1 MNQFEIMGPLEIH
14 HLLRA
19 AQHHHLHNSPRN
31 KKKKKIKKKRKKKI
45 TVPYKVK
52 SGDIKLPSWPTTTAF
67 PAWRR
72 TLRQAVT
79 SASDRPERARPWIFA
94 VESDDIMMDDL
105 ACADDDRHRTRDAK
119 VAEALKGRAGEEDGA
134 RCRARG
140 AVSGGAQ
147 RPPVLPAHLPGV
159 QAH

>member
-1 MNQFEIMGPLEIH
+1 MM
-14 HLLRA
+14 
-19 AQHHHLHNSPRN
+19 
-31 KKKKKIKKKRKKKI
+31 KI

-52 SGDIKLPSWPTTTAF
+52 RGDIKLPLWPTITAF

-94 VESDDIMMDDL
+94 VGSIVMMDDL
-105 ACADDDRHRTRDAK
+105 ACADDDRHKTLDAK
-119 VAEALKGRAGEEDGA
+119 LAEALTKILKGEPA
-134 RCRARG
+134 RKMAL
-140 AVSGGAQ
+140 AAETAEHAALSQEVLSGCQ
-147 RPPVLPAHLPGV
+147 CLLLIYPAGV